1 MYIEWDR
8 KGTPHTTYP
17 FTTFGSNR
25 IENSPET
32 SKMGKSNII
41 ECLILCRLQIILFM
55 QIADGYIF

>member
-8 KGTPHTTYP
+8 KRTPHTTYP
-17 FTTFGSNR
+17 FITFGSNR

-32 SKMGKSNII
+32 IKMGKSNII
-41 ECLILCRLQIILFM
+41 ECLSLQIILLM